1 MRDKPSR
8 LRQFAAAAG
17 RLWHDFLRRSEAEV
31 RKRKPLPRRHIEI
44 FARSYR
50 HRPSFRY
57 MI

>member
-1 MRDKPSR
+1 MQDKPSR

-17 RLWHDFLRRSEAEV
+17 RLWRDFLRRSEAET
-31 RKRKPLPRRHIEI
+31 RNRKPPPRRHIEI

-50 HRPSFRY
+50 RRPNFRY